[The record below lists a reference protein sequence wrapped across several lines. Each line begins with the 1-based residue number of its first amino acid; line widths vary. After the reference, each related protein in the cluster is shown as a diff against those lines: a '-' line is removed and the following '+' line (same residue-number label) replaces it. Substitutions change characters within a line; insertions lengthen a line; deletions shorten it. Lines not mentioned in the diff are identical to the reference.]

1 MKSEQLGP
9 FRLAPWFSERVWGRR
24 DLRPWYS
31 DTGTPELVGE
41 AWLTGP
47 QCVVETGRLAGK
59 ILAEVAADEALVGG
73 VQGAEFPLLVKILFP
88 NEKLSVQVHPDDA
101 QAQAMGQARGKTE
114 CWYVLE
120 AEPGATVA
128 LGLMSGA
135 GAEDVRKAVAD
146 GSLEEM
152 MQQVPVSVGD
162 MVFVDAGTVHAIG
175 PGVVLLETQQ
185 TSDVTFRLYDYGRQR
200 ELHLEHGLRVMKT
213 QTGAGKVRPV
223 EMDGFTRL
231 IAQRYFVVDR
241 YDLAAGSEG
250 VVPVDSPGCLI
261 GLDKALVVES
271 SVAEP
276 VELLPGQAVVLPV
289 GIGTVSV
296 RSYGDSSFVHCFA
309 PAS

>member
-1 MKSEQLGP
+1 
-9 FRLAPWFSERVWGRR
+9 
-24 DLRPWYS
+24 
-31 DTGTPELVGE
+31 
-41 AWLTGP
+41 
-47 QCVVETGRLAGK
+47 
-59 ILAEVAADEALVGG
+59 
-73 VQGAEFPLLVKILFP
+73 
-88 NEKLSVQVHPDDA
+88 
-101 QAQAMGQARGKTE
+101 
-114 CWYVLE
+114 
-120 AEPGATVA
+120 
-128 LGLMSGA
+128 
-135 GAEDVRKAVAD
+135 
-146 GSLEEM
+146 
-152 MQQVPVSVGD
+152 
-162 MVFVDAGTVHAIG
+162 
-175 PGVVLLETQQ
+175 
-185 TSDVTFRLYDYGRQR
+185 
-200 ELHLEHGLRVMKT
+200 MKT

-241 YDLAAGSEG
+241 YDLAAGGEG